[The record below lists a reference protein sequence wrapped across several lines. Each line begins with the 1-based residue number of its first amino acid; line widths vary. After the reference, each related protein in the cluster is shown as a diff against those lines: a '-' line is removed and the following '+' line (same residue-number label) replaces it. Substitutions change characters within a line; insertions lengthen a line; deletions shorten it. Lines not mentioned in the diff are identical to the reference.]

1 MHLTCWREVGGGG
14 KVGVL
19 GHLWLYPVLRL
30 ALERLHSG
38 NNSESEGKWK
48 KKKSK
53 RQSRQALASGRD
65 IQGLRESQYLKIE
78 LGNARLLVGQEPQR
92 SHENSVGCKLVLEV
106 IFKCND

>member
-1 MHLTCWREVGGGG
+1 MGGRLGCWGTCGCILCLGWRLKGCT
-14 KVGVL
+14 L
-19 GHLWLYPVLRL
+19 GITVNQR
-30 ALERLHSG
+30 ESG
-38 NNSESEGKWK
+38 K